1 MKTLLQRVIQDKETN
16 LYPVWLMR
24 QAGRYMPEYMAMKA
38 KSKGFLDMAMTPW
51 KAAEITMQPIL
62 EFDMDAA
69 IIFSDILVINYAL
82 GQELDYNP
90 SPDLGPY
97 KESFFDTPLNTFSE
111 RCEPVYEAIRK
122 VREEL
127 DDSKSL
133 IGFAAAPWTLCKYMC
148 DGEQKLDVVQKLI
161 PYIINHLL
169 QQIEAG
175 CDTVQIFDS
184 HAGEI
189 SNEDF
194 QEFVVTP
201 TKTIVDVIR
210 AHYPEV
216 CIIAFPRLVGP
227 LINDY
232 IEQVNPDAINISDDL
247 PVDEI
252 NGEVIQGGISVKR
265 LIKGEDIT
273 PVLEKMKDRPYIV
286 NLAHGIDKTTP
297 VENVRN
303 LINTVKEFRQNV

>member
-24 QAGRYMPEYMAMKA
+24 QAGRYMPVYMEMKA
-38 KSKGFLDMAMTPW
+38 QSNGFLDMALTPW

-69 IIFSDILVINYAL
+69 IIFSDILIINYAL

-90 SPDLGPY
+90 SPELGPY
-97 KESFFDTPLNTFSE
+97 SRDFFNRTIEDFVKL
-111 RCEPVYEAIRK
+111 CEPVYEAIRLT
-122 VREEL
+122 REQL

-133 IGFAAAPWTLCKYMC
+133 IGFAAAPYTICKYMR
-148 DGEQKLDVVQKLI
+148 DEQDLEVVQKLV
-161 PYIINHLL
+161 PYIIKHLEL
-169 QQIEAG
+169 QIEAG
-175 CDTVQIFDS
+175 CDTIQIFDS
-184 HAGEI
+184 HACDIAEE
-189 SNEDF
+189 NFDVLVME
-194 QEFVVTP
+194 P
-201 TKTIVDVIR
+201 TKLIVDAIR
-210 AHYPEV
+210 AKYPEV

-232 IEQVNPDAINISDDL
+232 IEKVNPDAINLSDDL
-247 PVDEI
+247 SVDEV
-252 NGEVIQGGISVKR
+252 NGEVLQGGISVKR

-303 LINTVKEFRQNV
+303 LINTVKEFRKNV